1 MIVHVHIKFLV
12 WTCFNDLQVWNNT
25 ISYSYLRSFCPSRT
39 FFNIIYNRHHFQHE
53 DFTQTISS
61 CQRQTRFLSHPHR
74 AFPFL
79 ATCRPHVAGAWGPW
93 QGMWPGINSTNEWV
107 GLLVDA
113 VDSGNVLKRMPNVF
127 CHQDHQDKE
136 DKKKARRKHKVP
148 CLNDIRAIRGAG
160 LCKDVR
166 HLVIWR
172 GCLGACFFSC
182 VKWSEENLKREQRK
196 DDGKREKKRKS
207 GSDGSDRERG
217 DPKRQKEDDSEI
229 LCSREMW
236 CSTKESTESTSR
248 EKA

>member
-1 MIVHVHIKFLV
+1 MFQRLAGLKQYYFL
-12 WTCFNDLQVWNNT
+12 FLPQIFLPIANILQYN
-25 ISYSYLRSFCPSRT
+25 
-39 FFNIIYNRHHFQHE
+39 NRHHFQHE

-166 HLVIWR
+166 HLVIWQ
-172 GCLGACFFSC
+172 GCFGACFFHVSNE
-182 VKWSEENLKREQRK
+182 VKR
-196 DDGKREKKRKS
+196 
-207 GSDGSDRERG
+207 
-217 DPKRQKEDDSEI
+217 I
-229 LCSREMW
+229 
-236 CSTKESTESTSR
+236 
-248 EKA
+248 

>member
-1 MIVHVHIKFLV
+1 MFILSSLFGHVS
-12 WTCFNDLQVWNNT
+12 TTYRSNT

-39 FFNIIYNRHHFQHE
+39 FFNIYNNRHHLQHE

-93 QGMWPGINSTNEWV
+93 QGMWPGINSMNEWV

-166 HLVIWR
+166 HLVIR
-172 GCLGACFFSC
+172 QGCLGACFFMC
-182 VKWSEENLKREQRK
+182 QMKWRESETGTATGRWKKEKEAKERLWWLRSRTRWSKASKRRRQWDTLQQRDVVLNEGYEGINIK
-196 DDGKREKKRKS
+196 GK
-207 GSDGSDRERG
+207 GLM
-217 DPKRQKEDDSEI
+217 Q
-229 LCSREMW
+229 LW
-236 CSTKESTESTSR
+236 
-248 EKA
+248 